1 MNDSRR
7 RRSGV
12 ATADRD
18 FCASHGFDTA
28 AAGRARVFVPFDIG
42 CEPAGRA
49 MTMDIGIDAR
59 ARVKQ
64 AVGCGGQTLRERFLE
79 NVFARCF
86 GGLVYAQ
93 IWEDPDV
100 DMAALAIT
108 PDCHVV
114 AIASGGCNV
123 MSYLIANPAR
133 ITAVDLN
140 PAHVAL
146 GRLKIAGAQ
155 YLANWTDFYR
165 FFGQANAAQN
175 DDVYAERLRPHLDAE
190 TRAYW
195 DKRVPSAFG
204 RRRAAYFSGNV
215 YRHGLLGRFIGLS
228 HIILRAYGIDPRG
241 FLAART
247 LDEQRD
253 FFNTTLSPLFDKPLI
268 RWLTSFRTSLY
279 GLGIPPAQYE
289 SLASAGSGD
298 IVAVLRQRLERLTCG
313 FALADN
319 YFAWQAFGRAY
330 GETDNAPLPPYLQR
344 GQFETVR
351 ANAGR
356 VEVLNRSVTEY
367 LQSCPAGSRDRY
379 VLLDAQDWMTDAQ
392 LNDLW
397 TEITRT
403 ARPGA
408 RVIFRTAAVPSLLP
422 GRVNDAVLGRWHY
435 EDESSRQFTE
445 QDRSAIYGGFHLY
458 VFEG

>member
-1 MNDSRR
+1 
-7 RRSGV
+7 
-12 ATADRD
+12 
-18 FCASHGFDTA
+18 
-28 AAGRARVFVPFDIG
+28 
-42 CEPAGRA
+42 

-59 ARVKQ
+59 TRVKQ
-64 AVGCGGQTLRERFLE
+64 AVGCDGQTLRERFLA

-100 DMAALAIT
+100 DMEALAIT

-123 MSYLIANPAR
+123 MSYLTAGPAR

-146 GRLKIAGAQ
+146 GRLKLAGAQ
-155 YLANWTDFYR
+155 HLADWADFYR
-165 FFGQANAAQN
+165 FFGQANSAQN
-175 DDVYAERLRPHLDAE
+175 NDAYRARLRPHLDAQ

-195 DKRVPSAFG
+195 DKRVPSALG
-204 RRRAAYFSGNV
+204 RRRAAYFTGNV

-228 HIILRAYGIDPRG
+228 HVLLRAYGVDPRG
-241 FLAART
+241 FLNARN
-247 LDEQRD
+247 LEEQRHYFD
-253 FFNTTLSPLFDKPLI
+253 TTLSPLFDKPLI
-268 RWLTSFRTSLY
+268 RWLTSFPTSLY

-319 YFAWQAFGRAY
+319 YFVWQAFGRAY
-330 GETDNAPLPPYLQR
+330 SGTDAGPLPPYLQR

-351 ANAGR
+351 AGANR

-379 VLLDAQDWMTDAQ
+379 VLLDAQDWMNRTQ

-397 TEITRT
+397 REITRT

-408 RVIFRTAAVPSLLP
+408 RVIFRTAAEPSLLP
-422 GRVNDAVLGRWHY
+422 GTVDDAVLRRWRY
-435 EDESSRQFTE
+435 EDAASRQFTA

>member
-1 MNDSRR
+1 
-7 RRSGV
+7 
-12 ATADRD
+12 
-18 FCASHGFDTA
+18 
-28 AAGRARVFVPFDIG
+28 
-42 CEPAGRA
+42 

-59 ARVKQ
+59 TRVKQ
-64 AVGCGGQTLRERFLE
+64 AVGCDGQTWRERFLE

-100 DMAALAIT
+100 DMEALAIT
-108 PDCHVV
+108 PDSHVV

-123 MSYLIANPAR
+123 MSYLTAARPR

-155 YLANWTDFYR
+155 YLANWDDFYR

-175 DDVYAERLRPHLDAE
+175 DEIYTASGCVRISTPRPGPIGTNAC
-190 TRAYW
+190 
-195 DKRVPSAFG
+195 
-204 RRRAAYFSGNV
+204 RRRSAAAAPLISAAMSIV
-215 YRHGLLGRFIGLS
+215 TACLAALS
-228 HIILRAYGIDPRG
+228 ACRMSSCAPMASIRADSCK
-241 FLAART
+241 ART
-247 LDEQRD
+247 LQEQRD
-253 FFNTTLSPLFDKPLI
+253 YFDTTLSPLFDKPLI

-289 SLASAGSGD
+289 SLASGRRRRYRRGVAATAGASD
-298 IVAVLRQRLERLTCG
+298 LRLSVSPTIISP
-313 FALADN
+313 
-319 YFAWQAFGRAY
+319 GRPSAAPMARA
-330 GETDNAPLPPYLQR
+330 TAAPLPPYLQR
-344 GQFETVR
+344 EQFETVR
-351 ANAGR
+351 ANANR

-397 TEITRT
+397 AEITRT

-408 RVIFRTAAVPSLLP
+408 RVIFRTAAGRPVAGP
-422 GRVNDAVLGRWHY
+422 G
-435 EDESSRQFTE
+435 Q
-445 QDRSAIYGGFHLY
+445 
-458 VFEG
+458 